1 MNKLF
6 FLLFITILISIK
18 SQTNNTQ
25 QPNNNQSNQ
34 NVQSNNSNNMPNN
47 HPPPQIPNNN
57 LTNQDIN
64 LNSTNI
70 LNKTNN
76 TDKPGKE
83 FNLTES
89 LIKFFNEMFGS
100 NKTNNTNNDT
110 KTEEQKKI
118 EEEKRKEEQRKREQL
133 EKIRMEA
140 ERKQKEREMQRKKQ
154 LEKEREEFE
163 KQVENVTI
171 SEFTNLYLE
180 AKSGELL
187 YHNLTKPCN
196 LKIIF
201 FLIDTEKTIHLTFN
215 GPNGRGHNTLIKSF
229 RSKSFLYYEYN
240 AQHIGQY
247 TFYLNNYHNSD
258 ETEVL
263 FAIIDDS
270 KTNDNLEKKNIDKIS
285 GYLNDI
291 DSKINQMKAKQN
303 IINKKTKTHNES
315 INKHNRE
322 ILIYSIVEV
331 VTMLLV
337 FVMQTCYI
345 KNMVEKL

>member
-6 FLLFITILISIK
+6 LLLFIIILINIK
-18 SQTNNTQ
+18 T
-25 QPNNNQSNQ
+25 QPNNSQQPTNNKNIQ
-34 NVQSNNSNNMPNN
+34 NNNTNTNNPP
-47 HPPPQIPNNN
+47 PPPQQPNNN
-57 LTNQDIN
+57 LTNQNIN

-70 LNKTNN
+70 ANATN
-76 TDKPGKE
+76 TTGKE
-83 FNLTES
+83 FNLTDS
-89 LIKFFNEMFGS
+89 LIRFFNEMFGT

-110 KTEEQKKI
+110 KLEEQKRL
-118 EEEKRKEEQRKREQL
+118 EEEKRKEEQRKREKMEQ
-133 EKIRMEA
+133 IRMEA
-140 ERKQKEREMQRKKQ
+140 QRKQKERELERKKQ

-163 KQVENVTI
+163 KQIENVTV
-171 SEFTNLYLE
+171 SDFTNLYLDP
-180 AKSGELL
+180 KSGELL

-201 FLIDTEKTIHLTFN
+201 LLTDTQKTIHLTFN
-215 GPNGRGHNTLIKSF
+215 GPNGRGGTTLIKSF
-229 RSKSFLYYEYN
+229 RSKNFLYYVYN

-258 ETEVL
+258 ETEVI
-263 FAIIDDS
+263 FAISDDS
-270 KTNDNLEKKNIDKIS
+270 KTSDNLGKKNIDKIS

-315 INKHNRE
+315 INRHNRE

>member
-6 FLLFITILISIK
+6 LLLFAIILINIK

-25 QPNNNQSNQ
+25 QPNNNQNNQ
-34 NVQSNNSNNMPNN
+34 NVQNNNNNTANN
-47 HPPPQIPNNN
+47 TPPPQQTNNN
-57 LTNQDIN
+57 LTNQSIN

-70 LNKTNN
+70 ANATNN
-76 TDKPGKE
+76 TGKPGKE
-83 FNLTES
+83 FNLTDS

-100 NKTNNTNNDT
+100 NKTNNTKNDT
-110 KTEEQKKI
+110 KLEEQKRL

-163 KQVENVTI
+163 KQIENVTV
-171 SEFTNLYLE
+171 SDFTNLFLE
-180 AKSGELL
+180 PKSGELL
-187 YHNLTKPCN
+187 YHNLSKPCN

-201 FLIDTEKTIHLTFN
+201 LLTDSQKTIHLTFN
-215 GPNGRGHNTLIKSF
+215 GPNGRGGSTLIKSF
-229 RSKSFLYYEYN
+229 RSKNFLYYVYN

-258 ETEVL
+258 ETEVI
-263 FAIIDDS
+263 FAISDDS
-270 KTNDNLEKKNIDKIS
+270 KTSDNLGKKNIDKIS

-337 FVMQTCYI
+337 FIMQTCYI